1 MTGARS
7 LTRSEVLARL
17 TAGEAE
23 IRARCAV
30 ERLGLFGSA
39 ARDELGTDSDVDILV
54 RFAGPAR
61 YDSYLG
67 LRAALE
73 RLLGRRVDLVTET
86 GLKPRARASVE
97 RDLIRVA

>member
-1 MTGARS
+1 MYAHRS
-7 LTRSEVLARL
+7 TKRSEILASLR
-17 TAGEAE
+17 AGEAE
-23 IRARCAV
+23 IRGRFGV

-39 ARDELGTDSDVDILV
+39 ARDGLGADSDLDILV
-54 RFAGPAR
+54 KFAGPVR
-61 YDSYLG
+61 YDNYLG

-73 RLLGRRVDLVTET
+73 RLLGRRVDPVTET